1 MQAIGYTRC
10 STNEQADSGLGL
22 DAQAERITAYCTLK
36 GLDLSEIITDAGVSG
51 GKPLASREGGQRLL
65 AVIRQRKAGAVV
77 MLKLDRMFR
86 NAGDCL
92 TTVERWEKGGV
103 ALHVADLGGNA
114 IDTTSAAGR
123 FMLVVLAGAAEMER
137 NLTRER
143 TRSAMAVK
151 RANGQRVGNSVQG
164 HAARP
169 HGLDVPNHGLFRVVR
184 HERRPV
190 VGLIEAVRHGTNP
203 LPIGPFDRHRQPGS
217 LPREVALHLGGACED
232 HEHKPARCAGR
243 VDGVTAKVNHV

>member
-1 MQAIGYTRC
+1 MQAIGYVRC
-10 STNEQADSGLGL
+10 STHEQADSGLGL
-22 DAQAERITAYCTLK
+22 DAQNQRIRAYCTLK
-36 GLDLSEIITDAGVSG
+36 DLQLIDIIQDAGVSG

-65 AVIRQRKAGAVV
+65 DAIRRKRAGAVV

-92 TTVERWEKGGV
+92 TTVERWEKSGV
-103 ALHVADLGGNA
+103 SLHVADLGGNA

-151 RANGQRVGNSVQG
+151 RANGQRIGGIPYGYDLADDGVS
-164 HAARP
+164 
-169 HGLDVPNHGLFRVVR
+169 LVPNESEQAVIREIRAMRSRGMKLQQIADSLTRRGVPTKTGKSRQWTHQAVARILRRAGWIVTPKRR
-184 HERRPV
+184 H
-190 VGLIEAVRHGTNP
+190 
-203 LPIGPFDRHRQPGS
+203 
-217 LPREVALHLGGACED
+217 
-232 HEHKPARCAGR
+232 
-243 VDGVTAKVNHV
+243 